1 MFFFYKL
8 FIFFIVFNL
17 IYSFIRITLY
27 IFCDDFCNNILLEN
41 RLLDN
46 NELNLNTNIANT
58 FQKVNFTAFPGQ
70 KLTLV
75 IKNSKRYL
83 GIAAK
88 IIVQSNG
95 NYYYYNTKNN
105 YDSFS
110 YNLTDSKS
118 KYDLKC
124 DTNNYYYEICS
135 ELEFV
140 ICSTDT
146 YSHDNSLI
154 EFYFTIPNGF
164 SNENLYANRKI
175 ELILLSDN
183 NLEININEYFSP
195 TIDIEDKYIGI
206 YFSKYNEI
214 DLKGKF
220 YDSSLNEINLET
232 INFDKK
238 ILYYT
243 PDDHKDMYNEI
254 LYYEFTHG
262 DYFEEDNSKKYIN
275 ILYCPVYCSY
285 CNIKKICI
293 KTDGTI
299 YFLYNMIL
307 NIENTISSNNLDYL
321 TDDYSFLIFALNN
334 RIDFSESNLE
344 TTNLN
349 YCINKLKLNTNY
361 APDYNYIIIAY
372 YNEFKLIEFNAY
384 DQEGRYVVNS
394 NDCILSYSSSYYS
407 SYSSSI
413 QLSSSSSSYFDFSSS
428 SSKTIDD
435 YYSSSSHLSY
445 SSSYSYS
452 YSSSYYSY
460 SYSSSSYS
468 SSFSSFSSSSSYEL
482 PLCYEHCLTCIGK
495 NYNECTS
502 CEPSYTLTSIKSC
515 VNLSE
520 KCGNTSK
527 LWYFYLDN
535 AEIKCLP
542 GFKCQNESVK
552 YISETLECIP
562 NCENYYFSNKY
573 TCVNCED
580 ENHVQIYDSCVNK
593 YEINE
598 ITTIIS
604 KYILDFINQTF
615 SEGNSTYQIG
625 NYPLIE
631 QINLTNIN
639 LGDCENK
646 LKTYYK
652 TDSLII
658 LICDTIDETSI
669 TNSVKFN
676 VYNLEGTLLDLSICD
691 DDDISIITPIKNTSN
706 INYDMAKILNDY
718 GIDLYNINDNFYTD
732 FCNNQNIS
740 DQDLTLDDRIED
752 IYVEVN
758 FCGKCKYN
766 GINYSTQKVICL
778 CSPFEDDSSSMNYE
792 KENLNSTKNDFWEK
806 INDNINYKIIK
817 CYRYFLS
824 FKYFKKNLGFYFAF
838 IFSFLCFIF
847 FIIYLNSWYVNTKK
861 IIDEE
866 LNKYEFEKNKKE
878 KNFYKKLYEDKKKSA
893 MKFLASVNNITKE
906 NKFINNDNDSK
917 NNNDNFLIENS
928 PKNKNNN
935 KNFSNKNSNLNDN
948 LNNINNLKPN
958 NSFSSFSSKLKFNKI
973 NLNSNDIINKPSELQ
988 TNSLN
993 NETEEIKLV
1002 KNNNNFEEDDD
1013 IINKNN
1019 NIIETDF
1026 FKNYFARL
1034 SNKTL
1039 AKIKK
1044 NKNSNPP
1051 KKNLINYYAGNNNNN
1066 IKSKKPIKKHTRIN
1080 SSNFDLMMSSNLN
1093 IKNINNKNIVIAPQY
1108 KKNNKINKIDD
1119 KKENINQI
1127 SKENSFSNHEIKEQN
1142 NIKSDKI
1149 ELIKIDNNDNN
1160 KNEEKNEKNSNLDDT
1175 YNNYVEENFTEKN
1188 INLNNNNK
1196 LQASKTIN
1204 NNELNELTFKQSEK
1218 LDKRNLFLLSFSFI
1232 TNKIN
1237 IIKIICYS
1245 ELYQYIPLLL
1255 STYLF
1260 GILLDFTLNA
1270 FLYSDDIIS
1279 KKYKNNGNLDFWT
1292 NEFLSMISKLI
1303 GFIISGIV
1311 VNLTEYSINLNFFVE
1326 EVKGNKKYYGKLLEY
1341 LKKINR
1347 KIIIFYIIENLFNL
1361 FFIYYLE
1368 VFCAIYQKS
1377 QIALFKTYLIGELT
1391 GFLYTLLIG
1400 IIIALLRFISLRCSK
1415 KRIFIISQ
1423 YIDKKTS

>member
-8 FIFFIVFNL
+8 FIFFIVFILN
-17 IYSFIRITLY
+17 YSFIRITLY
-27 IFCDDFCNNILLEN
+27 IFCDDFCNNLLLDD

-46 NELNLNTNIANT
+46 NELNLNTNIANS

-70 KLTLV
+70 KLTIV
-75 IKNSKRYL
+75 IKNIKRYL

-95 NYYYYNTKNN
+95 NYYSYDTKNN

-110 YNLTDSKS
+110 FNLNDSKS
-118 KYDLKC
+118 KYSLGC
-124 DTNNYYYEICS
+124 DINNYYYEICS

-140 ICSTDT
+140 FCSNMS
-146 YSHDNSLI
+146 YFRDNMLI
-154 EFYFTIPNGF
+154 EYYFTIPNDI
-164 SNENLYANRKI
+164 SQENLYANREI
-175 ELILLSDN
+175 EMILLNDN
-183 NLEININEYFSP
+183 KLEININEYFSP
-195 TIDIEDKYIGI
+195 TIDIEDKYIGT

-243 PDDHKDMYNEI
+243 PDDYKDMYNEI

-275 ILYCPVYCSY
+275 ILFCPSYCSY

-307 NIENTISSNNLDYL
+307 DIENTISSKNLDYL
-321 TDDYSFLIFALNN
+321 TDNYSFLIFSLDNG
-334 RIDFSESNLE
+334 IDFSESNLE
-344 TTNLN
+344 INNLN
-349 YCINKLKLNTNY
+349 YCINKLKLNTDY
-361 APDYNYIIIAY
+361 APDYNFIITAY
-372 YNEFKLIEFNAY
+372 YNEFKLIEFKAY
-384 DQEGRYVVNS
+384 DQEGRFVVNS
-394 NDCILSYSSSYYS
+394 NDCILSYSSSS
-407 SYSSSI
+407 SIQSSSSSI
-413 QLSSSSSSYFDFSSS
+413 QSSSSSSFLDFSSSSSITIDYSSNSHSSYSSSSSSSYE
-428 SSKTIDD
+428 I
-435 YYSSSSHLSY
+435 
-445 SSSYSYS
+445 
-452 YSSSYYSY
+452 
-460 SYSSSSYS
+460 
-468 SSFSSFSSSSSYEL
+468 

-495 NYNECTS
+495 NYDECTS
-502 CEPSYTLTSIKSC
+502 CEPSYTLTSKKSC
-515 VNLSE
+515 VNLGE

-527 LWYFYLDN
+527 LWYFYYEND
-535 AEIKCLP
+535 EIRCLP
-542 GFKCQNESVK
+542 GYKCQNESVK
-552 YISETLECIP
+552 YISETLECIS

-573 TCVNCED
+573 SCINCED
-580 ENHVQIYDSCVNK
+580 ENHVQIYDTCVNK

-604 KYILDFINQTF
+604 QYILDFINQTF

-631 QINLTNIN
+631 QINLTNID

-646 LKTYYK
+646 LKTYYQ

-658 LICDTIDETSI
+658 LISDTIDETSI

-676 VYNLEGTLLDLSICD
+676 VYNSEGTLLDLSICD

-706 INYDMAKILNDY
+706 INYDLAKTLNDN
-718 GIDLYNINDNFYTD
+718 GIDLYNINDKFYTD
-732 FCNNQNIS
+732 FCNNQNIN
-740 DQDLTLDDRIED
+740 DQDLTLDDRIND
-752 IYVEVN
+752 VYVEVN
-758 FCGKCKYN
+758 FCGNCIYN
-766 GINYSTQKVICL
+766 GINYTTQKVICL
-778 CSPFEDDSSSMNYE
+778 CSPVVEDDSSSMINE
-792 KENLNSTKNDFWEK
+792 ESSNTTKKNDFWEK

-847 FIIYLNSWYVNTKK
+847 FILYLNSWYVNTKK

-866 LNKYEFEKNKKE
+866 LNKYKIEKNKKE

-893 MKFLASVNNITKE
+893 MKFLASVNNITNE
-906 NKFINNDNDSK
+906 NKYINNDNDNK
-917 NNNDNFLIENS
+917 YNNDNTLIENS

-935 KNFSNKNSNLNDN
+935 KNYSNKYSKINDN
-948 LNNINNLKPN
+948 FNNISNSKPN
-958 NSFSSFSSKLKFNKI
+958 NSFSSFSSKIKFNKI

-1002 KNNNNFEEDDD
+1002 KENNNIEEDDD

-1080 SSNFDLMMSSNLN
+1080 SSNYDLMVNSNIN
-1093 IKNINNKNIVIAPQY
+1093 IKNINNKNIVNVPQN
-1108 KKNNKINKIDD
+1108 KKNNLINKIDD
-1119 KKENINQI
+1119 KKENIDQI
-1127 SKENSFSNHEIKEQN
+1127 PKENISLSNHEIKELN
-1142 NIKSDKI
+1142 NIKNDKI
-1149 ELIKIDNNDNN
+1149 ELIKMDNND
-1160 KNEEKNEKNSNLDDT
+1160 EEKNEKHSNLDDT
-1175 YNNYVEENFTEKN
+1175 YNNYDKENFTEKN
-1188 INLNNNNK
+1188 INLNNNDK
-1196 LQASKTIN
+1196 LQSSKTIN

-1311 VNLTEYSINLNFFVE
+1311 VGLTEYSINLNFFVE
-1326 EVKGNKKYYGKLLEY
+1326 EVKGNKKFYGKLIEY

-1347 KIIIFYIIENLFNL
+1347 KIIIFYIIENIFNL

-1368 VFCAIYQKS
+1368 IFCAIYQKS

-1391 GFLYTLLIG
+1391 GILYTLLIG
-1400 IIIALLRFISLRCSK
+1400 IVIALLRYISLRCSQ

>member
-8 FIFFIVFNL
+8 FIFFIVFILN
-17 IYSFIRITLY
+17 YSFIHITLY
-27 IFCDDFCNNILLEN
+27 ILCDDYCISILLDN

-46 NELNLNTNIANT
+46 NELNLNTNKANN

-70 KLTLV
+70 KLTIV
-75 IKNSKRYL
+75 IKNVKRYL

-95 NYYYYNTKNN
+95 NYYYYDTKNN

-110 YNLTDSKS
+110 YNLNDWMSTYNLD
-118 KYDLKC
+118 C
-124 DTNNYYYEICS
+124 DTKNYSDICR
-135 ELEFV
+135 ELEFM
-140 ICSTDT
+140 ICSG
-146 YSHDNSLI
+146 YSYFRDDFLV
-154 EFYFTIPNGF
+154 EYYFTIPNEF
-164 SNENLYANRKI
+164 SQENLYANREI

-183 NLEININEYFSP
+183 NMEININEYFSP
-195 TIDIEDKYIGI
+195 IINIEDKYIGT

-214 DLKGKF
+214 NLKGKF

-238 ILYYT
+238 ILYFT
-243 PDDHKDMYNEI
+243 PDDYKDMYNEI

-262 DYFEEDNSKKYIN
+262 DYFEEDNTKKYIN
-275 ILYCPVYCSY
+275 ILFCPSYCSY
-285 CNIKKICI
+285 CDKKKICI

-307 NIENTISSNNLDYL
+307 DIENTISSKNLDYL
-321 TDDYSFLIFALNN
+321 TDNYSFLIFSLNN
-334 RIDFSESNLE
+334 RIDFSDSNLE

-349 YCINKLKLNTNY
+349 YCIDKLKLNTDY
-361 APDYNYIIIAY
+361 APDYNYIITAY
-372 YNEFKLIEFNAY
+372 YNEFKLIEFKAY
-384 DQEGRYVVNS
+384 DQEGRFVVNS
-394 NDCILSYSSSYYS
+394 NDCILSSSSSSSSYYS

-413 QLSSSSSSYFDFSSS
+413 QSSSSYLDFSSS
-428 SSKTIDD
+428 SSITND
-435 YYSSSSHLSY
+435 YSSSSHLSY
-445 SSSYSYS
+445 SSS
-452 YSSSYYSY
+452 
-460 SYSSSSYS
+460 
-468 SSFSSFSSSSSYEL
+468 SSSSYEL
-482 PLCYEHCLTCIGK
+482 PFCYEHCLTCIGK
-495 NYNECTS
+495 NEYECTS
-502 CEPSYTLTSIKSC
+502 CESSYTLTSKKSC
-515 VNLSE
+515 VNLGE

-527 LWYFYLDN
+527 LWYFYYDDD
-535 AEIKCLP
+535 EIRCLP
-542 GFKCQNESVK
+542 GYKCQNVSVN
-552 YISETLECIP
+552 YISETLECIS
-562 NCENYYFSNKY
+562 NCEDYYFSNKY
-573 TCVNCED
+573 SCINCED
-580 ENHVQIYDSCVNK
+580 ENHVQIYDTCVNK

-646 LKTYYK
+646 LKNYYQ

-658 LICDTIDETSI
+658 LISDTIDETSI

-676 VYNLEGTLLDLSICD
+676 VYNSEGTLLDLSICD

-706 INYDMAKILNDY
+706 INYDLAKTLNDN

-732 FCNNQNIS
+732 FCNNQNIN
-740 DQDLTLDDRIED
+740 DQDLTLDDRIND
-752 IYVEVN
+752 VYVEVN
-758 FCGKCKYN
+758 FCGNCKYN
-766 GINYSTQKVICL
+766 GINYTTQKVICL
-778 CSPFEDDSSSMNYE
+778 CSPVEEDDSSSMINE
-792 KENLNSTKNDFWEK
+792 ESSNSTKKNDFWEK
-806 INDNINYKIIK
+806 VNDNINYKIIK

-838 IFSFLCFIF
+838 ILSLLCFIF
-847 FIIYLNSWYVNTKK
+847 FIFYLNTWYVNTKK

-866 LNKYEFEKNKKE
+866 LNKYEVEKNKKE
-878 KNFYKKLYEDKKKSA
+878 KNFYKKLNEDKKKSA
-893 MKFLASVNNITKE
+893 MKLLASVNNITNE
-906 NKFINNDNDSK
+906 NKSINNDNDNK
-917 NNNDNFLIENS
+917 YNNDNTLIEIS

-935 KNFSNKNSNLNDN
+935 KNYSNKYSNLNDN
-948 LNNINNLKPN
+948 FNNINNSKPN

-1002 KNNNNFEEDDD
+1002 KENNNIDEDDD
-1013 IINKNN
+1013 IINKNDG
-1019 NIIETDF
+1019 IIETEF

-1051 KKNLINYYAGNNNNN
+1051 KKNLINYYANNNN
-1066 IKSKKPIKKHTRIN
+1066 IKIKKPIKKHTRIN
-1080 SSNFDLMMSSNLN
+1080 SSNYDLMMNSNIN
-1093 IKNINNKNIVIAPQY
+1093 IKNINNKNIINVPQI
-1108 KKNNKINKIDD
+1108 KKINNINEID

-1127 SKENSFSNHEIKEQN
+1127 PKEKSLSNHEIKELN
-1142 NIKSDKI
+1142 NIKSDKV
-1149 ELIKIDNNDNN
+1149 ELIKMDNNDNN
-1160 KNEEKNEKNSNLDDT
+1160 KIEEKNEKNSNLDDIF
-1175 YNNYVEENFTEKN
+1175 NNFDEENFTEKKN
-1188 INLNNNNK
+1188 NLNNNDK
-1196 LQASKTIN
+1196 LQESKTIN

-1270 FLYSDDIIS
+1270 FLYSDDVIS

-1303 GFIISGIV
+1303 GIIISGIV
-1311 VNLTEYSINLNFFVE
+1311 VSLTEYSINLNFFVE
-1326 EVKGNKKYYGKLLEY
+1326 EVKGNKKFYGKLLEY

-1347 KIIIFYIIENLFNL
+1347 KIIIFYIIENIFNL

-1400 IIIALLRFISLRCSK
+1400 IVIGLLRFISLRCSK

>member
-1 MFFFYKL
+1 M
-8 FIFFIVFNL
+8 
-17 IYSFIRITLY
+17 
-27 IFCDDFCNNILLEN
+27 
-41 RLLDN
+41 
-46 NELNLNTNIANT
+46 
-58 FQKVNFTAFPGQ
+58 
-70 KLTLV
+70 
-75 IKNSKRYL
+75 
-83 GIAAK
+83 
-88 IIVQSNG
+88 
-95 NYYYYNTKNN
+95 
-105 YDSFS
+105 
-110 YNLTDSKS
+110 
-118 KYDLKC
+118 
-124 DTNNYYYEICS
+124 
-135 ELEFV
+135 
-140 ICSTDT
+140 
-146 YSHDNSLI
+146 
-154 EFYFTIPNGF
+154 
-164 SNENLYANRKI
+164 
-175 ELILLSDN
+175 
-183 NLEININEYFSP
+183 NEYFSP
-195 TIDIEDKYIGI
+195 SISVDDKYIGI
-206 YFSKYNEI
+206 YFSKYNDI
-214 DLKGKF
+214 DIKGKF
-220 YDSSLNEINLET
+220 YDSSSNEINLET
-232 INFDKK
+232 INFDKL
-238 ILYYT
+238 ILYSK
-243 PDDHKDMYNEI
+243 PDDYKDMYNEI

-262 DYFEEDNSKKYIN
+262 EYFEEDNRKKKIYLLICPE
-275 ILYCPVYCSY
+275 YCDYCTS
-285 CNIKKICI
+285 KKICI
-293 KTDGTI
+293 KTNGGI
-299 YFLYNMIL
+299 YFLYNMQL
-307 NIENTISSNNLDYL
+307 NIENKISSYNLDYL
-321 TDDYSFLIFALNN
+321 TDNYSFLIFALDNQMDLSN
-334 RIDFSESNLE
+334 SNLNSN
-344 TTNLN
+344 NLN
-349 YCINKLKLNTNY
+349 YCIDKLKLNTNY
-361 APDYNYIIIAY
+361 EPDYNFVITAY
-372 YNEFKLIEFNAY
+372 YREYNLVEFNAY
-384 DQEGRYVVNS
+384 DQQGNYVVNLD
-394 NDCILSYSSSYYS
+394 DCINNYRSSSSHYS

-413 QLSSSSSSYFDFSSS
+413 QSSSSSFHSSSCLSSSSFLSSSSHSSSTSSFLEFSSSSSIKIDYSSSSSSNFYHSSSSHSSHSSS
-428 SSKTIDD
+428 SS
-435 YYSSSSHLSY
+435 SSS
-445 SSSYSYS
+445 
-452 YSSSYYSY
+452 
-460 SYSSSSYS
+460 
-468 SSFSSFSSSSSYEL
+468 EL
-482 PLCYEHCLTCIGK
+482 PLCYQHCLTCIGK
-495 NYNECTS
+495 NFNECTS
-502 CEPSYTLTSIKSC
+502 CEPPYTLTSKKTYIYTG
-515 VNLSE
+515 E
-520 KCGNTSK
+520 ICGNTSL
-527 LWYFYLDN
+527 LWYFYYYNDD
-535 AEIKCLP
+535 EIKCLS
-542 GFKCQNESVK
+542 GYKCENTSK
-552 YISETLECIP
+552 YIRETYECIS
-562 NCENYYFSNKY
+562 NCENYNFLNKY
-573 TCVNCED
+573 NCIDCED
-580 ENHVQIYDSCVNK
+580 ENHFQIYDYCVNK
-593 YEINE
+593 NDISA
-598 ITTIIS
+598 ISKIIS
-604 KYILDFINQTF
+604 EYIKYFINQTF
-615 SEGNSTYQIG
+615 SEGNSSYQIG
-625 NYPLIE
+625 YYPIIE
-631 QINLTNIN
+631 QNNLTNID
-639 LGDCENK
+639 LGECENK
-646 LKTYYK
+646 LKTYYH
-652 TDSLII
+652 TDSLIL
-658 LICDTIDETSI
+658 LIIDTIDETSI
-669 TNSVKFN
+669 TNSLKYYI
-676 VYNLEGTLLDLSICD
+676 YNSAGTLLDLNVCYS
-691 DDDISIITPIKNTSN
+691 DDILIITPIKNTSD
-706 INYDMAKILNDY
+706 INYDIAKILNDNK
-718 GIDLYNINDNFYTD
+718 IDLYNIKDSFYTD

-740 DQDLTLDDRIED
+740 DQDLTLEDRIRD

-838 IFSFLCFIF
+838 IFSLLCFIF

-878 KNFYKKLYEDKKKSA
+878 KNFYKKLYEEKKKSA

-906 NKFINNDNDSK
+906 NKFLNNDNDSK

-935 KNFSNKNSNLNDN
+935 KNFSNKYSNLNDN

-1002 KNNNNFEEDDD
+1002 KDNNNFEEDND

-1279 KKYKNNGNLDFWT
+1279 KKYKNNGNLNFWT
-1292 NEFLSMISKLI
+1292 NELLSMISKLV
-1303 GFIISGIV
+1303 GIIFSGIII
-1311 VNLTEYSINLNFFVE
+1311 NLTDYSIKLSLFVE
-1326 EVKGNKKYYGKLLEY
+1326 EVKGNKKFYNKLLFH

-1347 KIIIFYIIENLFNL
+1347 KIIIFFIIETIFNL

-1368 VFCAIYQKS
+1368 IFCAIYQKS
-1377 QIALFKTYLIGELT
+1377 QMALFKTYLIGELT
-1391 GFLYTLLIG
+1391 GFLFIILIG
-1400 IIIALLRFISLRCSK
+1400 IIIALLRYISLKSNK
-1415 KRIFIISQ
+1415 KRIYIISQ
-1423 YIDKKTS
+1423 YIYKKTS